1 MSNKAEPT
9 VRWGV
14 KRDAGDAGT
23 KRIWVLTPG
32 GGTAPFRSTSR
43 REALRT
49 AGEWN
54 DSLNPRLVKLTR
66 KPKPK
71 VVRVKTMTWRDDGV
85 RPVGTGSGPGVYWI
99 GNFIQDHDDV
109 SFKDKAMYRITIEEL
124 ES

>member
-14 KRDAGDAGT
+14 KRDAGT
-23 KRIWVLTPG
+23 KRIWVLVDG
-32 GGTAPFRSTSR
+32 IGTAPFRSTSR

-49 AGEWN
+49 AGEWH
-54 DSLNPRLVKLTR
+54 DSLNPRIVKLTR
-66 KPKPK
+66 KPK

-85 RPVGTGSGPGVYWI
+85 RPVGTGRGPGVYWI
-99 GNFIQDHDDV
+99 GNFI
-109 SFKDKAMYRITIEEL
+109 SLKDKAMYRLTIEEL

>member
-14 KRDAGDAGT
+14 TVIVRGVANRQRLEGVRGHVVYT
-23 KRIWVLTPG
+23 TRQ
-32 GGTAPFRSTSR
+32 
-43 REALRT
+43 EALAEAASRPDLQE
-49 AGEWN
+49 A
-54 DSLNPRLVKLTR
+54 RIVKLTRKR

-99 GNFIQDHDDV
+99 GNFIQGHDDV